1 MVVVIKVYKNTKMT
15 TIMRHYK
22 RITQC
27 VATTLPKAIKTCLWM
42 LKITLP
48 ISLLVR
54 LMQYYG
60 VMDVIGTAMSSLFP
74 LLGLP
79 AESAVVFFTS
89 CCLPI
94 YAPIALMATIDLTI
108 RQATILSLMCL
119 VSHNLPVECAI
130 AKKTGSSFATIFLL
144 RVCSSI
150 ILATVANVLLPED
163 ARIFTLTKG
172 CIDCSN
178 LYDVI
183 SVWLVAS
190 LNLAKTLGFIVTSL
204 LLIQSLL
211 EEYGVIRYMCHVI
224 TPLMNIMGL
233 SSNASFLWL
242 IGNVVGLSYGSA
254 IMINMVSE
262 GQIEKYEADLANR
275 HLAISHSLLEDTVL
289 FASLGVCAWW
299 LLLFRIPLAI
309 IAVWAKRLSDKYMVT
324 NQLIILRNHQP
335 IVKHAANR

>member
-1 MVVVIKVYKNTKMT
+1 MT
-15 TIMRHYK
+15 TVMRHYK
-22 RITQC
+22 TIARCI
-27 VATTLPKAIKTCLWM
+27 ATTLPKAIKTCLWM

-54 LMQYYG
+54 LIQYYG
-60 VMDVIGTAMSSLFP
+60 VMDVIGTATSSLFP

-94 YAPIALMATIDLTI
+94 YAPIALMATIDLTV

-130 AKKTGSSFATIFLL
+130 AKKTGSSFITIFTL
-144 RVCSSI
+144 RVVSSV
-150 ILATVANVLLPED
+150 ILATIANMLLPED
-163 ARIFTLTKG
+163 ARMFTLTESS
-172 CIDCSN
+172 IECSSI
-178 LYDVI
+178 YDVI
-183 SVWLVAS
+183 SVWLVSS

-204 LLIQSLL
+204 MLLQSLL
-211 EEYGVIRYMCHVI
+211 EEYGVIRHMCRSI

-242 IGNVVGLSYGSA
+242 VGNIVGLSYGSA

-262 GQIEKYEADLANR
+262 GKIEKYEADLANR

-299 LLLFRIPLAI
+299 LLLFRIPLAM
-309 IAVWAKRLSDKYMVT
+309 IAVWSKRLSDKYILT
-324 NQLIILRNHQP
+324 NQMAILHNHQP
-335 IVKHAANR
+335 TVKLVTNR

>member
-1 MVVVIKVYKNTKMT
+1 MT

-22 RITQC
+22 KLAQC

-60 VMDVIGTAMSSLFP
+60 VMDIIGVATSSLFP

-94 YAPIALMATIDLTI
+94 YAPIALMATIDLTV

-130 AKKTGSSFATIFLL
+130 AKKTGSSFITIFTL
-144 RVCSSI
+144 RVASSV
-150 ILATVANVLLPED
+150 ILATIANMLLPED
-163 ARIFTLTKG
+163 ARMFTLTESS
-172 CIDCSN
+172 IECSSI
-178 LYDVI
+178 YDVI
-183 SVWLVAS
+183 SVWLVSS

-204 LLIQSLL
+204 MLLQSLL
-211 EEYGVIRYMCHVI
+211 EEYGVIRHMCRFI

-242 IGNVVGLSYGSA
+242 VGNIVGLSYGSA

-262 GQIEKYEADLANR
+262 GKIEKSEADLANR

-309 IAVWAKRLSDKYMVT
+309 IAVWAKRLWDRYMLT
-324 NQLIILRNHQP
+324 NQLAILHDHQP
-335 IVKHAANR
+335 IVKIVTNR